1 MKSGGKI
8 FWGGLMAVI
17 FCIVAGRNLAQ
28 SLPPIGH
35 AQDFSTD
42 VYYDPPNGEQI
53 KARLSGAEA
62 LPLPGGLLDVKQFHM
77 DTFRTNGTPQVSA
90 TAASCT
96 FAPLDS
102 VAYSPSHL
110 LVVSGDGS
118 VHVESDGFR
127 IVWQTNA
134 MSVTLSNNVHAV
146 FESELI
152 KK

>member
-8 FWGGLMAVI
+8 FWCVVAAMF
-17 FCIVAGRNLAQ
+17 FCIVTGRNLAQ
-28 SLPPIGH
+28 SLPPIGR

-42 VYYDPPNGEQI
+42 VYYDSPNENQI
-53 KARLSGAEA
+53 RARLSGAEA

-77 DTFRTNGTPQVSA
+77 DTFETNGVWQVSA
-90 TAASCT
+90 QAASCT

-110 LVVSGDGS
+110 LVVSGDGRAR
-118 VHVESDGFR
+118 VEGDGFR

-134 MSVTLSNNVHAV
+134 MSVMLSNNVHAV
-146 FESELI
+146 IEAEIL
-152 KK
+152 K

>member
-1 MKSGGKI
+1 MKSGGKF
-8 FWGGLMAVI
+8 FWCALAAI

-62 LPLPGGLLDVKQFHM
+62 VPLPGGLLDVKQFHM
-77 DTFRTNGTPQVSA
+77 DTFKTNGAPQVSA
-90 TAASCT
+90 TAANCT
-96 FAPLDS
+96 FAPLES
-102 VAYSPSHL
+102 LAYSSSHL
-110 LVVSGDGS
+110 KVVSGDGS

-146 FESELI
+146 FESELM